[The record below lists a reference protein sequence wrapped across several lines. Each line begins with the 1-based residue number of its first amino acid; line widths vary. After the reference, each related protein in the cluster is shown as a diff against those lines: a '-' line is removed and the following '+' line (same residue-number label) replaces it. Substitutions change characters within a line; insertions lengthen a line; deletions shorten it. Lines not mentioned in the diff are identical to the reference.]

1 MTRLQ
6 HWISLARAPT
16 NPPPDSR
23 GLSDLP
29 PAAAGTRFAA
39 TTTKATTIAKSSTA
53 AAGRV
58 FGSAT
63 RSQSPSLWI
72 SLFVPGCRGRN
83 KEQLLFPFRLSG
95 TVLLLSF
102 YFSCQLRLLLKSP
115 PSLPWRLRMPAQ
127 TSETFLAQPKN
138 SEISLLEVFLARN
151 SLRWFPVFRL
161 IWPIKYVNCE
171 L

>member
-1 MTRLQ
+1 
-6 HWISLARAPT
+6 
-16 NPPPDSR
+16 
-23 GLSDLP
+23 
-29 PAAAGTRFAA
+29 
-39 TTTKATTIAKSSTA
+39 
-53 AAGRV
+53 
-58 FGSAT
+58 
-63 RSQSPSLWI
+63 
-72 SLFVPGCRGRN
+72 
-83 KEQLLFPFRLSG
+83 
-95 TVLLLSF
+95 
-102 YFSCQLRLLLKSP
+102 LLKSP